1 MANGQPQQLQNL
13 EQNTKRMQ
21 TDMVNL
27 KQDLETEKAREQQIR
42 ADMLESEKQ
51 LAEVNGSKKKG
62 GQNQGD
68 YLKNQKAK
76 LAKQRDNRAQ
86 IITKLNE
93 GIQ

>member
-1 MANGQPQQLQNL
+1 
-13 EQNTKRMQ
+13 
-21 TDMVNL
+21 
-27 KQDLETEKAREQQIR
+27 
-42 ADMLESEKQ
+42 MLEYEKQ

-76 LAKQRDNRAQ
+76 LAKQRDNLAQ